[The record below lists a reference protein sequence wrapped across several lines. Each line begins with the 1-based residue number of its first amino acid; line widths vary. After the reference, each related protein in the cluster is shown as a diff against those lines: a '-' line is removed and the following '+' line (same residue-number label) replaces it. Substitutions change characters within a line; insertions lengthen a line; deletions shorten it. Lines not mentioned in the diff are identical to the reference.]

1 MSYDVV
7 YGLTIC
13 IYIIVT
19 GIMWRNIDMPLFFKA
34 SFCLL
39 VVPVFF
45 FGIAGNLW
53 LFQVVYPEMFEIHAN
68 AKGGFRG
75 GEKGLF
81 AAVLV
86 LPLALVMSYAWYRL
100 MHFLAQNKKYN

>member
-1 MSYDVV
+1 MSYDAV
-7 YGLTIC
+7 YGLAFC

-19 GIMWRNIDMPLFFKA
+19 VIMWRNINMLLAYKA
-34 SFCLL
+34 LFCLF

-45 FGIAGNLW
+45 FGIVANLW
-53 LFQVVYPEMFEIHAN
+53 LFEVIYPDMFEIHAN

-81 AAVLV
+81 AFVLV
-86 LPLALVMSYAWYRL
+86 VPIAVAISYGWYWL
-100 MHFLAQNKKYN
+100 MRSLDTKSKA

>member
-1 MSYDVV
+1 MSHDAV
-7 YGLTIC
+7 YGLGII

-19 GIMWRNIDMPLFFKA
+19 AIMWRNIKIPMFFKA

-45 FGIAGNLW
+45 FGIVANLW
-53 LFQVVYPEMFEIHAN
+53 LFEVIYPEMFEIHAN

-81 AAVLV
+81 AVVLV
-86 LPLALVMSYAWYRL
+86 LPISLAMSYGWYRL
-100 MHFLAQNKKYN
+100 MCYFSTE